1 MGENNQYRYF
11 ENLRKLMLGRVFIDE
26 GEWEEFCKGLVLINV
41 KKKKQ
46 ILAPGQVEN
55 SARLIINGIVKI
67 IHYEP
72 QPYVFDF
79 RINND
84 FLGDVVSLTG
94 KTRSAFSFETITD
107 CQLIET
113 NYQNLMG
120 QNSKI
125 AQSFSLLVID
135 YLNRGHRRSSFLH
148 IENAEKRYSKFL
160 HLHPDIVKYA
170 KQSDIASYLD
180 ITTQSLSRI
189 RRKILTQTPR

>member
-1 MGENNQYRYF
+1 MFGKISIEEKEWDEFQEGLIIRNIK
-11 ENLRKLMLGRVFIDE
+11 RK
-26 GEWEEFCKGLVLINV
+26 N
-41 KKKKQ
+41 Q

-55 SARLIINGIVKI
+55 SARLIISGIVKV
-67 IHYEP
+67 IHHEP

-79 RINND
+79 RRNND

-113 NYQNLMG
+113 NHQNLMG
-120 QNSKI
+120 SNGKI

-135 YLNRGHRRSSFLH
+135 YLSKGHRRSSFLR
-148 IENAEKRYSKFL
+148 IENAEKRYRKFL
-160 HLHPDIVKYA
+160 DLHPDIVRYA
-170 KQSDIASYLD
+170 KQSDIASFLD

-189 RRKILTQTPR
+189 RKNLSKQDI